1 MFCFVAERAIPREIM
16 KSDAESDAPMSSE
29 IFFEISSQTT
39 NWIANCISHLLLCR
53 IKEMLMLLAAF
64 NFKSTK
70 WLLSPKAILQE
81 GIVYHWTLLS

>member
-1 MFCFVAERAIPREIM
+1 MATAALQLISKKSKKHYPAFDVLFLSKNIFAERAIPREIM

-53 IKEMLMLLAAF
+53 IRNVDAVGSF
-64 NFKSTK
+64 
-70 WLLSPKAILQE
+70 
-81 GIVYHWTLLS
+81 